1 MALQSLTATFS
12 VDTKHGDKLEY
23 VLSDGDRDQYEYY
36 EGKLWA
42 MLCESLRGSGGV
54 LCECSHYGDV
64 LFTIEYT
71 NIEDL
76 PVISTIFENTVKHW
90 CNKYDINE
98 MGVK

>member
-12 VDTKHGDKLEY
+12 VDTKHGDKLEF
-23 VLSDGDRDQYEYY
+23 VLSDGDRDQYDYY

-54 LCECSHYGDV
+54 VDGCSHYGDV
-64 LFTIEYT
+64 LFTIEFT

-76 PVISTIFENTVKHW
+76 PIISTIFENTVKHW
-90 CNKYDINE
+90 CVKWGINK
-98 MGVK
+98 MKTS

>member
-1 MALQSLTATFS
+1 MALQSLSATFS
-12 VDTKHGDKLEY
+12 VDTKHSDDLEF

-36 EGKLWA
+36 EGKLWS
-42 MLCESLRGSGGV
+42 MLCENLRGSGGV
-54 LCECSHYGDV
+54 VGGCQHYGDV

-71 NIEDL
+71 SVEDL

-90 CNKYDINE
+90 CYKYGINE

>member
-12 VDTKHGDKLEY
+12 VDTKHGEDLEF
-23 VLSDGDRDQYEYY
+23 VLSDGDHDQYDYY

-54 LCECSHYGDV
+54 VDGCSHYGDV
-64 LFTIEYT
+64 LFTIEFT